1 GIFQT
6 PVNKLFMI
14 VVVVADKIMSVTS
27 VCYSACSVVP
37 LLSHPERN
45 GFFSLLKVQHKPRI
59 DKAVTS
65 TC

>member
-1 GIFQT
+1 
-6 PVNKLFMI
+6 MI